1 MECPSCGFALS
12 SSGSDTE
19 GTTRTHDTSVT
30 SYHITLP
37 TRLDQLDQ
45 AVKSAWPTRFARYSE
60 VAVLMISWE
69 EAYHG
74 AMEIESRRLAS
85 VFRTIYKYS
94 VTVWHIPSTNPDR
107 ATSKRINEF
116 LDDYF

>member
-37 TRLDQLDQ
+37 TWLDQLDQ